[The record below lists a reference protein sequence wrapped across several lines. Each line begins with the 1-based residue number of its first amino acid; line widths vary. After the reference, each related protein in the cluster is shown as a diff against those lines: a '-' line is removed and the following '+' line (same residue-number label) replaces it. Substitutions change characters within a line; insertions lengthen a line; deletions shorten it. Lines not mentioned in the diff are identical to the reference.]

1 MKYRNNPLNIRHNP
15 ANNWRGQIRP
25 KNGFCQFVDLYHG
38 FRAGVR
44 LIIRYRYYGVTSVEK
59 IIKRFAPPPENMTS
73 QYIKYVCKRMSPVFT
88 EHLGSFSPSVRIYP
102 QYEIKDADDIAALL
116 CAMANMEIGE
126 YSPKWYDLI
135 KDICK
140 NENIV

>member
-44 LIIRYRYYGVTSVEK
+44 LIIRYRYYGITTIDK
-59 IIKRFAPPPENMTS
+59 IIARFAPPSENKTDH
-73 QYIKYVCKRMSPVFT
+73 YISYVCNRMPAISRDG
-88 EHLGSFSPSVRIYP
+88 LGQFSN
-102 QYEIKDADDIAALL
+102 QHYERTSEIRDSDDIAALL